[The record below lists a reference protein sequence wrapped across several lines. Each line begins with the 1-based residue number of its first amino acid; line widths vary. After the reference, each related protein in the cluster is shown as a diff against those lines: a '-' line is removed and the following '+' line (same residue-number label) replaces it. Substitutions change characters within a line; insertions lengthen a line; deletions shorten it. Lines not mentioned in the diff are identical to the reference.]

1 MEYLSQV
8 VNRQVKPR
16 LESEENIVEVRE
28 EETLTAVQEALLK
41 LTRGG
46 RLIVT
51 GRSTMGKTTLAVKI
65 ITQCLMKRVQR
76 CYACCPTFYNQDA
89 LAPLRNIPGA
99 FPRSRVF
106 TRVND
111 DCFNHIFKQLS
122 DKPAPTLLFVDDAA
136 AESATNKG
144 NKGAFSRL
152 CLAAPHLQLFI
163 VGVFQ
168 RLSSASPALRDN
180 AEGVISFRPT
190 RVRDVDIL
198 VDEFNA
204 FPARMDNKMLL
215 RKILDTCWTKAR
227 FAFIWRNGFPAFD
240 TRYYC
245 GFNSEVNVC
254 DETSP

>member
-1 MEYLSQV
+1 MEHQLTIPENNVTNEEDQNTPKESMIAITQC
-8 VNRQVKPR
+8 
-16 LESEENIVEVRE
+16 LES
-28 EETLTAVQEALLK
+28 LDK
-41 LTRGG
+41 GG

-65 ITQCLMKRVQR
+65 ILSCLMKRVRR

-89 LAPLRNIPGA
+89 LSPLRDIPGA
-99 FPRSRVF
+99 FPRSHVF

-111 DCFNHIFKQLS
+111 DCFNAIYRALCA
-122 DKPAPTLLFVDDAA
+122 KPAPTLLFVDDAA
-136 AESATNKG
+136 AEAATNKG

-180 AEGVISFRPT
+180 AEGIISFRPT
-190 RVRDVDIL
+190 RIRDVDII

-204 FPARMDNKMLL
+204 FPARMDNKILL
-215 RKILDTCWTKAR
+215 RQILDQCWTKAR
-227 FAFIWRNGFPAFD
+227 FAFIWRNGFPYFD

-245 GFNSEVNVC
+245 GFGNEIQVNSQKEI
-254 DETSP
+254 